1 MLDGEDPGEDD
12 DGNTVL
18 SSISVNTDPSP
29 GSCNSSV
36 VTVQSVDTL
45 VGEGDT
51 DGNSTVQMFLKVR
64 ITVENE
70 IILSYYCSGGF

>member
-1 MLDGEDPGEDD
+1 MLDGEDPGED

-18 SSISVNTDPSP
+18 SSISVNTNPSP

-45 VGEGDT
+45 VEEGDT

-64 ITVENE
+64 TTVESVM
-70 IILSYYCSGGF
+70 IISFYCIGGF

>member
-1 MLDGEDPGEDD
+1 MLDGEDPVD

-18 SSISVNTDPSP
+18 SSISVNTDPSHS
-29 GSCNSSV
+29 SCNSSV

-64 ITVENE
+64 SMPGSVNLPT
-70 IILSYYCSGGF
+70 YYCTGGF